1 MGKYALMHF
10 FDYERAAVAVWV
22 RIMTRRQAREELI
35 NLLFETEFRSDECAE
50 AIFAT
55 SSENREIAED
65 EYLRRAYFTIIENLT
80 KIDQTIGEHA
90 HGWKTSRLARVSR
103 AVLRM
108 GVYELLF
115 EDDIPATVTI
125 NEAVELIKAYDD
137 EKARP
142 FVNGVLNSVKD
153 SLESAK

>member
-1 MGKYALMHF
+1 MH
-10 FDYERAAVAVWV
+10 FDYERAAEAVWV
-22 RIMTRRQAREELI
+22 KIMTRRQAREELI
-35 NLLFETEFRSDECAE
+35 NLLFETEFRNDECAE

-55 SSENREIAED
+55 SSENREIGED
-65 EYLRRAYFTIIENLT
+65 EYLRRAYFAITENLE
-80 KIDQTIGEHA
+80 KIDETIGTHA
-90 HGWKTSRLARVSR
+90 HGWKTSRLGRVSR

-108 GVYELLF
+108 AVYELLF
-115 EDDIPATVTI
+115 EADIPSTVTI

-153 SLESAK
+153 SLDSKK

>member
-1 MGKYALMHF
+1 MCPVH
-10 FDYERAAVAVWV
+10 FDYERAADAVWV
-22 RIMTRRQAREELI
+22 KIMTRRQAREELI
-35 NLLFETEFRSDECAE
+35 NLLFETEFRNDESAE

-55 SSENREIAED
+55 SVENREIAED
-65 EYLRRAYFTIIENLT
+65 DYLRRAYFAIIENLD
-80 KIDQTIGEHA
+80 KIDATIGEHA
-90 HGWKTSRLARVSR
+90 HGWKTSRLGRVSR

-115 EDDIPATVTI
+115 ENDIPATVTI
-125 NEAVELIKAYDD
+125 NEAVELTKALDD

-153 SLESAK
+153 SLADKK